1 MKKLIEIGQA
11 VFIVGLITGIL
22 PSLACGVLFK
32 ILGIQKGDKKLLKNF
47 QNLIKKLKE
56 SNKKQVKYVIVCKAS
71 ELLKKVEQKE
81 KSIQQTNQ
89 ANVQINN

>member
-1 MKKLIEIGQA
+1 M
-11 VFIVGLITGIL
+11 
-22 PSLACGVLFK
+22 
-32 ILGIQKGDKKLLKNF
+32 LKNF

-89 ANVQINN
+89 ANV